1 MTQNEM
7 LLRHFKRR
15 KSISQFEALLVYG
28 IVRLASRIDELRQ
41 QGHAIETIMKKDE
54 KGKRYARYRLVRT

>member
-41 QGHAIETIMKKDE
+41 QGYAIETIMKKDE